1 MKRAFGM
8 LYHLWYY
15 WCMLVSIVLLS
26 PGLYWTS
33 RSASDFS
40 RFYPWARRWAAFI
53 LNGMFLWRKVR
64 YEAQI
69 PWDRP
74 YIVVS
79 NHTSELDV
87 MFCYRLVKS
96 PIVFIGKAELAK
108 IPLFGFFYRRTSIL
122 VDRTSLASKRAVMD
136 KAARRLARGTGLCI
150 YPEGGIPKNPKTL
163 LAPFKAGA
171 FKLAI
176 ESGTAILPITFPDH
190 RRRFPDFGRGGSPGV
205 IRATVHAPI
214 EVTGLTVADQ
224 EAVSDRV
231 HALLLAELNRY
242 RAEDRKS

>member
-1 MKRAFGM
+1 MKRALGM
-8 LYHLWYY
+8 LYHVWYY
-15 WCMLVSIVLLS
+15 GCMFVSIVLLS
-26 PGLYWTS
+26 PWLFGHS
-33 RSASDFS
+33 RSASDFK

-64 YEAQI
+64 YEAQV

-79 NHTSELDV
+79 NHSSELDV

-96 PIVFIGKAELAK
+96 PVVFIGKAELAK

-122 VDRTSLASKRAVMD
+122 VDRSSLASKRTVMD

-150 YPEGGIPKNPKTL
+150 YPEGGIPKNPKTV

-176 ESGTAILPITFPDH
+176 ESGTPILPISFPDN
-190 RRRFPDFGRGGSPGV
+190 RRRFPDFNQGGGPGV
-205 IRATVHAPI
+205 LRATVHAPI
-214 EVTGLTVADQ
+214 DVAGLTLDDQ
-224 EAVSDRV
+224 EALSSRV
-231 HALLLAELNRY
+231 HALLLAELERY
-242 RAEDRKS
+242 RAEDARS

>member
-1 MKRAFGM
+1 MARAFGM
-8 LYHLWYY
+8 LYHVWYY
-15 WCMLVSIVLLS
+15 LCMLVSIAVLS
-26 PGLYWTS
+26 PWLFWYS
-33 RSASDFS
+33 RSASDFP

-79 NHTSELDV
+79 NHTSELDI

-96 PIVFIGKAELAK
+96 PVVFIGKAELAK
-108 IPLFGFFYRRTSIL
+108 IPVFGFFYRRTSIL
-122 VDRTSLASKRAVMD
+122 VDRSSLASKRSVMD

-150 YPEGGIPKNPKTL
+150 YPEGGIPKNPATR

-176 ESGTAILPITFPDH
+176 ESGTPILPITFPDN
-190 RRRFPDFGRGGSPGV
+190 RKRFPDFGQGGSPG
-205 IRATVHAPI
+205 ILRATVHAPI
-214 EVTGLTVADQ
+214 EVSDLTLAYQ
-224 EAVSDRV
+224 EDLSNRV
-231 HALLLAELNRY
+231 HALILNELNRY
-242 RAEDRKS
+242 RAEDARS

>member
-1 MKRAFGM
+1 MTIALGM
-8 LYHLWYY
+8 LYHVWYY
-15 WCMLVSIVLLS
+15 GCMFVSIVLLS
-26 PGLYWTS
+26 PWLLWHS
-33 RSASDFS
+33 RSASDFK

-64 YEAQI
+64 YEAQV

-79 NHTSELDV
+79 NHSSELDV

-96 PIVFIGKAELAK
+96 PVVFIGKAELAK

-122 VDRTSLASKRAVMD
+122 VDRSSLASKRSVMD

-150 YPEGGIPKNPKTL
+150 YPEGGIPKNPKTV

-176 ESGTAILPITFPDH
+176 ESGTPILPISFPDN
-190 RRRFPDFGRGGSPGV
+190 RRRFPDFKQGGGPGV
-205 IRATVHAPI
+205 LRATVHAPI
-214 EVTGLTVADQ
+214 DVAGLTLDDQ
-224 EAVSDRV
+224 EALSSRV
-231 HALLLAELNRY
+231 HALLLAELERY
-242 RAEDRKS
+242 RAEDARS